1 MLDLLLTEHF
11 KVIGYNY
18 FRWPVVVYC
27 ILISQHIL
35 TIVNNHPFKWDIM
48 VITSTSTTYY
58 NNSCQPMLKYYY
70 IFSRN
75 PSKARSGLETRA
87 LLYAWGRQRQWCVVV
102 GAHNV
107 VVSALAQ
114 YQLGATQWCACAHA
128 ILTAVNDSYINATT
142 CPHAPQRYWFGLLK
156 SGCVLVTWFV
166 FVCQLGH
173 LADDISCSS

>member
-1 MLDLLLTEHF
+1 MLDLVLTEHF

-18 FRWPVVVYC
+18 FRWLVVVYC
-27 ILISQHIL
+27 ILISQHNL
-35 TIVNNHPFKWDIM
+35 TIVNNHPFKWDVM

-70 IFSRN
+70 IFSQN

-128 ILTAVNDSYINATT
+128 ILTAVNDSYINAST

-166 FVCQLGH
+166 FVCQPGH